1 MKYLKL
7 YEEFKYEEIIEPE
20 VQEELPIDKSKE
32 VYQDKPEVQE
42 ELPIDKSKEVYQD
55 NRGVYHI
62 KNWAIY

>member
-1 MKYLKL
+1 MKYLKI

-20 VQEELPIDKSKE
+20 VQEELPIKSK
-32 VYQDKPEVQE
+32 D
-42 ELPIDKSKEVYQD
+42 VYQD